1 MRRCQQCRRSLESEL
16 LSAPVLGESYVL
28 LPTASASQSMLL
40 LQKLPATATTP
51 PEMGESGAFGEDLY
65 ASARYNLS
73 LQQQHQQEQRR
84 QQAQRRQK
92 LQQRQRR
99 QQQRMKDSF
108 TATGRYFEAHVGH
121 ASHEEENPEMEDS
134 MVAVPTYADLSHHV
148 QLLTTQQAHCAGLP
162 VTTPVCKECMDG
174 MVTMIDGQ
182 AERARYEK
190 RCFTGFLHNTTS
202 STAHS
207 EDIEHIDDKIRF
219 YENELNALEESL
231 KLMESERE
239 AIAQQQEA
247 MNEEEKALI
256 YEEAGLW
263 DQFNGLQLQESVF
276 QEIRDAGTAQ
286 IDTMERKVASAKYLN
301 ILTDMF
307 IIGYDG
313 AFGTINQFRMGQS
326 ASLALEWNEI
336 NAAFGECALL
346 LQTLANM
353 VGLEFSDFKIV
364 PLGSFSKIIRT
375 SNLRMEY
382 CLYVVL
388 LWRQRGTSV
397 LIVLNWSFLPCRHG
411 SDQQNFAE
419 SHFNLGLGA
428 WITCLGQLMA
438 FVRARDPSIRLPYK
452 VAKHSIGGYSIL
464 FLKNKHKEWTKALT
478 YALTNLKWLLTWV
491 SARGYSITTSS
502 LVTTT
507 TPSKAAIAF
516 AANPPVMRNSS
527 SKQSVV
533 IMEHFS

>member
-1 MRRCQQCRRSLESEL
+1 
-16 LSAPVLGESYVL
+16 
-28 LPTASASQSMLL
+28 MLL
-40 LQKLPATATTP
+40 LQKLPTSATTP

-84 QQAQRRQK
+84 QQAQRRKK

-99 QQQRMKDSF
+99 QHQRMKDSF
-108 TATGRYFEAHVGH
+108 TAAGRYFEAHVGH

-202 STAHS
+202 TTVHS
-207 EDIEHIDDKIRF
+207 EDIEQIDDKIRF
-219 YENELNALEESL
+219 YENELIALEESL
-231 KLMESERE
+231 KLMDSERE
-239 AIAQQQEA
+239 VIAQQQEA

-256 YEEAGLW
+256 NEEAGLW

-286 IDTMERKVASAKYLN
+286 IDAMERKVASAKHLN

-307 IIGYDG
+307 VIGYDG

-326 ASLALEWNEI
+326 ASFALEWNEI

-353 VGLEFSDFKIV
+353 VGLEFS
-364 PLGSFSKIIRT
+364 
-375 SNLRMEY
+375 E
-382 CLYVVL
+382 
-388 LWRQRGTSV
+388 
-397 LIVLNWSFLPCRHG
+397 HG

-452 VAKHSIGGYSIL
+452 VAKHSIGGFSVL
-464 FLKNKHKEWTKALT
+464 FLKNKHKEWTKALK

-491 SARGYSITTSS
+491 SARGYSISTSNS
-502 LVTTT
+502 VVT
-507 TPSKAAIAF
+507 TPSKAALAF
-516 AANPPVMRNSS
+516 AANPPVMRTSG

>member
-40 LQKLPATATTP
+40 LQKLPATSATP

-84 QQAQRRQK
+84 QQAQRRHK
-92 LQQRQRR
+92 LKQRQRR

-108 TATGRYFEAHVGH
+108 TASGRYFEAHVGH
-121 ASHEEENPEMEDS
+121 TSLDEENAELEDS

-190 RCFTGFLHNTTS
+190 RCFTSYLHNTTN
-202 STAHS
+202 TTIHS

-231 KLMESERE
+231 ELMESERE

-247 MNEEEKALI
+247 MHEEEKALI

-263 DQFNGLQLQESVF
+263 GQFNGLQLQETVF

-286 IDTMERKVASAKYLN
+286 IDAMERKVASAKHLN

-307 IIGYDG
+307 VIGYDG

-326 ASLALEWNEI
+326 AGSTLEWNEI

-353 VGLEFSDFKIV
+353 IGLEFPDFRIV
-364 PLGSFSKIIRT
+364 PLGSFSKVIRT

-382 CLYVVL
+382 SL
-388 LWRQRGTSV
+388 
-397 LIVLNWSFLPCRHG
+397 HG

-452 VAKHSIGGYSIL
+452 VAKHSIGGYSVL
-464 FLKNKHKEWTKALT
+464 FLKNKQKEWTKALK

-491 SARGYSITTSS
+491 SARGYSISS
-502 LVTTT
+502 SSVVTT
-507 TPSKAAIAF
+507 TPSKAALAF
-516 AANPPVMRNSS
+516 AANPPVMRTTDG

>member
-1 MRRCQQCRRSLESEL
+1 MKLKGMLAVYVVLIIR
-16 LSAPVLGESYVL
+16 LSDAYS
-28 LPTASASQSMLL
+28 
-40 LQKLPATATTP
+40 
-51 PEMGESGAFGEDLY
+51 
-65 ASARYNLS
+65 
-73 LQQQHQQEQRR
+73 
-84 QQAQRRQK
+84 
-92 LQQRQRR
+92 
-99 QQQRMKDSF
+99 
-108 TATGRYFEAHVGH
+108 
-121 ASHEEENPEMEDS
+121 
-134 MVAVPTYADLSHHV
+134 
-148 QLLTTQQAHCAGLP
+148 AGLP

-286 IDTMERKVASAKYLN
+286 IDTMERKVASAKHLN

-411 SDQQNFAE
+411 SDQQNFSE

-464 FLKNKHKEWTKALT
+464 FLKNKHKEWTKALK

>member
-382 CLYVVL
+382 CL
-388 LWRQRGTSV
+388 
-397 LIVLNWSFLPCRHG
+397 HG

-464 FLKNKHKEWTKALT
+464 FLKNKHKEWTKALK

-491 SARGYSITTSS
+491 SARGYSIATSS

-516 AANPPVMRNSS
+516 TANPPVMRNSG

>member
-1 MRRCQQCRRSLESEL
+1 MRRCQQCCRSLESEL

-40 LQKLPATATTP
+40 LQKLPTSAATP

-108 TATGRYFEAHVGH
+108 TASGRYFEAHVGH
-121 ASHEEENPEMEDS
+121 ASHEDENSEMEDS

-148 QLLTTQQAHCAGLP
+148 QLITTQQAHCAGLP

-190 RCFTGFLHNTTS
+190 RCFMSFMHNTTS
-202 STAHS
+202 SPVHN

-219 YENELNALEESL
+219 YENELNALEENL

-239 AIAQQQEA
+239 AIAKQQET

-256 YEEAGLW
+256 YEEANLW
-263 DQFNGLQLQESVF
+263 DQFNGLKVQEVAF

-286 IDTMERKVASAKYLN
+286 IDAMERKVASAKHLN

-307 IIGYDG
+307 VIGYG
-313 AFGTINQFRMGQS
+313 GEFGTINQFRMGQS
-326 ASLALEWNEI
+326 ASFAVEWNEI

-364 PLGSFSKIIRT
+364 PLGSFSKMIRT

-382 CLYVVL
+382 CL
-388 LWRQRGTSV
+388 
-397 LIVLNWSFLPCRHG
+397 HG

-428 WITCLGQLMA
+428 WITCLGQLMS

-464 FLKNKHKEWTKALT
+464 FLKNKHKEWTKALK

-491 SARGYSITTSS
+491 SARGYSISAPSTMTSVATTVSS
-502 LVTTT
+502 KDAL
-507 TPSKAAIAF
+507 AF
-516 AANPPVMRNSS
+516 AANSPIMSGP
-527 SKQSVV
+527 KESVV

>member
-148 QLLTTQQAHCAGLP
+148 QLLTSQQAHWYEAVSAGLP

-174 MVTMIDGQ
+174 MVTMIDG
-182 AERARYEK
+182 
-190 RCFTGFLHNTTS
+190 

-219 YENELNALEESL
+219 VRATNECLSLFSVLNYVIMFMKYENELNALEESL

-382 CLYVVL
+382 CL
-388 LWRQRGTSV
+388 
-397 LIVLNWSFLPCRHG
+397 HG

-464 FLKNKHKEWTKALT
+464 FLKNKHKEWTKALK

>member
-1 MRRCQQCRRSLESEL
+1 MLGVYVVLIIR
-16 LSAPVLGESYVL
+16 LSDAYS
-28 LPTASASQSMLL
+28 
-40 LQKLPATATTP
+40 
-51 PEMGESGAFGEDLY
+51 
-65 ASARYNLS
+65 
-73 LQQQHQQEQRR
+73 
-84 QQAQRRQK
+84 
-92 LQQRQRR
+92 
-99 QQQRMKDSF
+99 
-108 TATGRYFEAHVGH
+108 
-121 ASHEEENPEMEDS
+121 
-134 MVAVPTYADLSHHV
+134 
-148 QLLTTQQAHCAGLP
+148 AGLP

-382 CLYVVL
+382 CL
-388 LWRQRGTSV
+388 
-397 LIVLNWSFLPCRHG
+397 HG

>member
-1 MRRCQQCRRSLESEL
+1 MQQCQQCRRSLENEL

-40 LQKLPATATTP
+40 LQKLPASTAIL
-51 PEMGESGAFGEDLY
+51 PEMNESGAFGEELY

-99 QQQRMKDSF
+99 QQQRMRDSY
-108 TATGRYFEAHVGH
+108 TTPGDYFEAHVGRTIRQ
-121 ASHEEENPEMEDS
+121 EDENIEMDDS
-134 MVAVPTYADLSHHV
+134 LVAVPTYADLSHHV

-162 VTTPVCKECMDG
+162 VVTPVCKECVDS
-174 MVTMIDGQ
+174 MVTMTDGR

-190 RCFTGFLHNTTS
+190 RCFTGFLHKTTS
-202 STAHS
+202 SS
-207 EDIEHIDDKIRF
+207 VPNQDIEQIDDKIRY
-219 YENELNALEESL
+219 YEDELNALVENL
-231 KLMESERE
+231 KLMENERIM
-239 AIAQQQEA
+239 IAQQEEA
-247 MNEEEKALI
+247 MNEVEKTLLHEEV
-256 YEEAGLW
+256 GLW
-263 DQFNGLQLQESVF
+263 DQLNGLQLQKYAFE
-276 QEIRDAGTAQ
+276 EIRDAGTAQ
-286 IDTMERKVASAKYLN
+286 IDAMERKVASAKHLN

-307 IIGYDG
+307 VISSDG
-313 AFGTINQFRMGQS
+313 TFGTINQFRMGQS
-326 ASLALEWNEI
+326 ASFTVEWNEI

-346 LQTLANM
+346 LQTLANI
-353 VGLEFSDFKIV
+353 VGLDFSDFKIV

-382 CLYVVL
+382 CL
-388 LWRQRGTSV
+388 
-397 LIVLNWSFLPCRHG
+397 HG

-428 WITCLGQLMA
+428 WVTCLGQLMA

-452 VAKHSIGGYSIL
+452 VAKHSVGGYSII
-464 FLKNKHKEWTKALT
+464 FLKNKHKEWTKALK

-491 SARGYSITTSS
+491 SARGYSITAPSAASS
-502 LVTTT
+502 SA
-507 TPSKAAIAF
+507 PSTDVIAF
-516 AANPPVMRNSS
+516 AASHTHTMDNSGP
-527 SKQSVV
+527 KQSVV
-533 IMEHFS
+533 ITEHFS

>member
-1 MRRCQQCRRSLESEL
+1 MRRCEQCRRSLESEL

-40 LQKLPATATTP
+40 LQKLPTNAAPP
-51 PEMGESGAFGEDLY
+51 PEMDESGAFGEDLY

-108 TATGRYFEAHVGH
+108 TAAGRPFEAHVGR
-121 ASHEEENPEMEDS
+121 ASNEEENAELEDS
-134 MVAVPTYADLSHHV
+134 MVAVPTYADVSHHV

-174 MVTMIDGQ
+174 MVTLIDGQ

-190 RCFTGFLHNTTS
+190 RCFAGFLHNTTS
-202 STAHS
+202 SVVHS
-207 EDIEHIDDKIRF
+207 EDVEQIDDKIRF

-231 KLMESERE
+231 KLMERERE
-239 AIAQQQEA
+239 VIAQQQEA
-247 MNEEEKALI
+247 MHEEEKALI

-263 DQFNGLQLQESVF
+263 EQFNGLQLQEAVF
-276 QEIRDAGTAQ
+276 REVRDAGTAQ
-286 IDTMERKVASAKYLN
+286 IDAMERKGASAKHLN

-307 IIGYDG
+307 VIGYDG

-326 ASLALEWNEI
+326 ASFAVEWNEI
-336 NAAFGECALL
+336 NSAFGECALL

-353 VGLEFSDFKIV
+353 VGMEFSDFKIV
-364 PLGSFSKIIRT
+364 PLGSFSKMIRT

-382 CLYVVL
+382 CL
-388 LWRQRGTSV
+388 
-397 LIVLNWSFLPCRHG
+397 HG

-438 FVRARDPSIRLPYK
+438 FVRARDASIRLPYK

-464 FLKNKHKEWTKALT
+464 FLKNKHKEWTKALK

-491 SARGYSITTSS
+491 TARGHSISAPNVAAS
-502 LVTTT
+502 VAVPV
-507 TPSKAAIAF
+507 PSKAALAF
-516 AANPPVMRNSS
+516 AAHPPVMRTSG

>member
-286 IDTMERKVASAKYLN
+286 IDTMERKVASAKHLN

-464 FLKNKHKEWTKALT
+464 FLKNKHKEWTKALK

-491 SARGYSITTSS
+491 SARGYSIATSS

-507 TPSKAAIAF
+507 TLSKAAIAF
-516 AANPPVMRNSS
+516 TANPPVMRNSG

>member
-1 MRRCQQCRRSLESEL
+1 MRRCEQCRRSLESEL

-40 LQKLPATATTP
+40 LQKLPTSTTTP

-84 QQAQRRQK
+84 QQAQRRRK

-99 QQQRMKDSF
+99 QQQIMKDSYMEA
-108 TATGRYFEAHVGH
+108 TAGKYFEAHVGRV
-121 ASHEEENPEMEDS
+121 SQEEEHPELENS

-148 QLLTTQQAHCAGLP
+148 QLLTSQQAHCAGLP

-190 RCFTGFLHNTTS
+190 RCFAGFLHNTTS
-202 STAHS
+202 SSVHS
-207 EDIEHIDDKIRF
+207 EDIEHIEDKIRF
-219 YENELNALEESL
+219 YENELNALEENL
-231 KLMESERE
+231 KLMESERKV
-239 AIAQQQEA
+239 IAQQQDS
-247 MNEEEKALI
+247 MNEEEKVLI
-256 YEEAGLW
+256 YEEAELW
-263 DQFNGLQLQESVF
+263 EQVNGLQLQEAVF
-276 QEIRDAGTAQ
+276 QGIRDAGTAQ
-286 IDTMERKVASAKYLN
+286 IDAMERKVASAKHLN

-307 IIGYDG
+307 VIGHDG

-326 ASLALEWNEI
+326 SSFAVEWNEI

-346 LQTLANM
+346 LQTLASI

-364 PLGSFSKIIRT
+364 PLGSFSKMIRT

-382 CLYVVL
+382 CL
-388 LWRQRGTSV
+388 
-397 LIVLNWSFLPCRHG
+397 HG

-452 VAKHSIGGYSIL
+452 IAKHSIGGYSVL
-464 FLKNKHKEWTKALT
+464 FLKNKHKEWTKALK
-478 YALTNLKWLLTWV
+478 YALTNLKWVLTWV
-491 SARGYSITTSS
+491 SARGYTS
-502 LVTTT
+502 TA
-507 TPSKAAIAF
+507 PSVVASVVVPRKAPLSF
-516 AANPPVMRNSS
+516 ASS
-527 SKQSVV
+527 APISDSKQTVV

>member
-1 MRRCQQCRRSLESEL
+1 MLRCQQCRRSLESEL

-286 IDTMERKVASAKYLN
+286 IDTMERKVASAKHLN

-382 CLYVVL
+382 CL
-388 LWRQRGTSV
+388 
-397 LIVLNWSFLPCRHG
+397 HG
-411 SDQQNFAE
+411 SDQQNFSE

-464 FLKNKHKEWTKALT
+464 FLKNKHKEWTKALK

-507 TPSKAAIAF
+507 TPSKAGIAF

>member
-1 MRRCQQCRRSLESEL
+1 MRCQQCRRSLENEL

-40 LQKLPATATTP
+40 LQKLPSSTATP
-51 PEMGESGAFGEDLY
+51 PEMGESGIFGEDLY

-84 QQAQRRQK
+84 QQAQRRHK

-99 QQQRMKDSF
+99 QQQQMKDSF
-108 TATGRYFEAHVGH
+108 TSAGKYFEAHVGH
-121 ASHEEENPEMEDS
+121 ASHDENPAMEDS
-134 MVAVPTYADLSHHV
+134 MVAVPTYADVSHHV
-148 QLLTTQQAHCAGLP
+148 KLLTTQHAHCAGMP

-190 RCFTGFLHNTTS
+190 RCFGGFLHNLTS
-202 STAHS
+202 STVHS

-219 YENELNALEESL
+219 YESELSALEENL
-231 KLMESERE
+231 KLMEDEME
-239 AIAQQQEA
+239 VIAQQQEA
-247 MNEEEKALI
+247 MNETEKALI
-256 YEEAGLW
+256 YEEAELW
-263 DQFNGLQLQESVF
+263 GQFNGLQLQEATF
-276 QEIRDAGTAQ
+276 QEIRDGGTAQ
-286 IDTMERKVASAKYLN
+286 IDAMERKVASAKHLN
-301 ILTDMF
+301 ILTDVF

-313 AFGTINQFRMGQS
+313 EFGTINQFRLGQS
-326 ASLALEWNEI
+326 ASFAVEWNEI

-346 LQTLANM
+346 LQTLAAM
-353 VGLEFSDFKIV
+353 VGMEFSDFKIV
-364 PLGSFSKIIRT
+364 PLGTFSKIIRT

-382 CLYVVL
+382 CL
-388 LWRQRGTSV
+388 
-397 LIVLNWSFLPCRHG
+397 HG

-464 FLKNKHKEWTKALT
+464 FLRNKHKEWTKALKN
-478 YALTNLKWLLTWV
+478 ALTNLKWLLTWV
-491 SARGYSITTSS
+491 SARGYSISAVNTAPS
-502 LVTTT
+502 VAV
-507 TPSKAAIAF
+507 PSKAAIAF
-516 AANPPVMRNSS
+516 AADPPVMRNNGSM
-527 SKQSVV
+527 QSVV